1 LKVKKT
7 SKEDRMIELLEEL
20 VKWTKVTSIP
30 KVKDLLLEILQSPQE
45 KIAYQ
50 SSDGR
55 SSSEVGKEAN
65 VSYVTVTL
73 WWKRWIKAGIAKSV
87 SARGGQRAKRVFSL
101 DDFGIE
107 VPSIEKPKI
116 EEEEKDIG

>member
-1 LKVKKT
+1 M
-7 SKEDRMIELLEEL
+7 SKDDRIIELLEEL

-30 KVKDLLLEILQSPQE
+30 KVKELLLETLPSPEE

-55 SSSEVGKEAN
+55 ASGEVGKEAN
-65 VSYVTVTL
+65 VSYVTVTV
-73 WWKRWIKAGIAKSV
+73 WWKRWIKACIAEPV
-87 SARGGQRAKRVFSL
+87 SARGGQRGKRIFSL

-107 VPSIEKPKI
+107 VPTR
-116 EEEEKDIG
+116 EEATTNEDKGEEGT